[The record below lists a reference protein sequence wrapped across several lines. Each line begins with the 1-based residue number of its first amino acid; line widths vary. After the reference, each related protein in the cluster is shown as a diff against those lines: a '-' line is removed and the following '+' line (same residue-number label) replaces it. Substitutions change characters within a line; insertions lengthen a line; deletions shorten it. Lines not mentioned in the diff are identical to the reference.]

1 MANDIGVQAIIEAAK
16 NVKDDELWNLDVTL
30 AKLIF
35 PYIKKFREVHIGYP
49 SALPSDEAWNK
60 ILDEII
66 WSFENYEEFNPYG
79 SITQKEDHDE
89 YEDKIDKGID
99 LFSEWFRSL
108 WI

>member
-35 PYIKKFREVHIGYP
+35 PYIKKFREVHIGHP
-49 SALPSDEAWNK
+49 SSITDKQWEE
-60 ILDEII
+60 ILDDIV
-66 WSFENYEEFNPYG
+66 WSFENYEISNPYDYR
-79 SITQKEDHDE
+79 IQRNKYDK
-89 YEDKIDKGID
+89 YEIKKQKGID